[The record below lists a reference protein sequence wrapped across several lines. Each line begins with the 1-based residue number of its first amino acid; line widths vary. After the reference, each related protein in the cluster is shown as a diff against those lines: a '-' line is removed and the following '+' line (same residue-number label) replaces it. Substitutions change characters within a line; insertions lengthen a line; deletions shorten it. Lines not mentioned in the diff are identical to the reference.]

1 MVSNR
6 PGPVGGTLNTINVA
20 ANITAFQTTPPRE
33 SNASNIEEIAN
44 SFQSIFNLPN
54 AMNIK

>member
-6 PGPVGGTLNTINVA
+6 PGPVGGTLNTINVVA
-20 ANITAFQTTPPRE
+20 SITAFQTTPPRE
-33 SNASNIEEIAN
+33 SNASNIEEIPN